1 MESSEFDMALGRR
14 IKKAREDSGVSQQ
27 ILADFIASTQNAI
40 SQYESGTRSVS
51 LETLVRIAKQLDKPL
66 SYFLDCHE
74 DVVVVKDT
82 KLHEIVVRIQ
92 ENPEEMEL
100 LYELWEYLKWR
111 RSR

>member
-1 MESSEFDMALGRR
+1 MQTSEFDMALGER
-14 IKKAREDSGVSQQ
+14 IRKARQEAGVSQQ
-27 ILADFIASTQNAI
+27 ILADFINSSQNAI

-51 LETLVRIAKQLDKPL
+51 LETLVRIARHLKKPL

-82 KLHEIVVRIQ
+82 KLHEMVARIQ
-92 ENPEEMEL
+92 ENPEEMRL

-111 RSR
+111 RGR

>member
-1 MESSEFDMALGRR
+1 MQTSEFDMALGER
-14 IKKAREDSGVSQQ
+14 IRKARQEAGVSQQ
-27 ILADFIASTQNAI
+27 ILADFISSAQNAI

-51 LETLVRIAKQLDKPL
+51 LETLVRIARQLEKPL

-82 KLHEIVVRIQ
+82 KLHEMVAHIQ

-111 RSR
+111 RGR

>member
-1 MESSEFDMALGRR
+1 MQTSEFDMALGER
-14 IKKAREDSGVSQQ
+14 IRKAREEAGLSQQ
-27 ILADFIASTQNAI
+27 ILADFINSTQNAI

-51 LETLVRIAKQLDKPL
+51 LETLVRIARQLEKPL
-66 SYFLDCHE
+66 GYFLDCHG

-82 KLHEIVVRIQ
+82 KLHEIVARIQ
-92 ENPEEMEL
+92 ENPEEMGL

>member
-1 MESSEFDMALGRR
+1 MQTSDFDMALGER
-14 IKKAREDSGVSQQ
+14 IRKARQEAGVSQQ
-27 ILADFIASTQNAI
+27 ILADFISSTQNAI

-51 LETLVRIAKQLDKPL
+51 LETLVSIARQLEKPL

-74 DVVVVKDT
+74 DLVVVKDT
-82 KLHEIVVRIQ
+82 KLHEIVARVQ
-92 ENPEEMEL
+92 DNPEEMRL